1 MALQTPGGLAG
12 QPILILREGS
22 TQSRGKQAQ
31 TRNIQA
37 AQIIAEVVKATLGPQ
52 GLDKLLVDTMGA
64 RASVELGSRIYHRIC
79 HRGT

>member
-31 TRNIQA
+31 ARNIQA

-52 GLDKLLVDTMGA
+52 GLDKLLVDTMGDLTITNETSNIQ
-64 RASVELGSRIYHRIC
+64 RRR
-79 HRGT
+79 